1 MKRIQSKAGLLK
13 RRVSEVHSRAKLVG
27 IIYLFATIA
36 LLAAVAILPLMSGTV
51 LYDGNKM
58 AVLVAYDGLKSLLD
72 LGFGTIFQTPAYIIV
87 FLQLVLYFILLLVLL
102 INVIRA
108 LCKLNWLF
116 KRRASYINGFNRNM
130 YAMDALGKR
139 YSSSFA
145 AMVIF
150 YVLFALLT
158 FRGDGVALPAITL
171 MGYIVLGVSLLIRFA
186 IGALEGSVPLFT
198 TGGKIVEQKRDH
210 GLLIYFIRNFVQ
222 IIVLGGVLYF
232 LASASGL
239 ANGLHTILTEIIVEG
254 NKMYLINVDAIP
266 VYVELF
272 AAICLM
278 VMIKHATASTEY
290 NRKCNH
296 GEGMKNFAIFSCA
309 TAILLAVLIVFPYVG
324 IGDGEAALNM
334 PLLWAAIIAFVGF
347 LFDCI
352 CRARDSKRVEEETD
366 EDPIPGDEET
376 EAKQEQANTVYG
388 LPIQPQMPY
397 PYATAVEN
405 TDGKQQPQYQP
416 IFVPVF
422 CAFPQ
427 NVAMP
432 APAPVAMPAPAVVP
446 APAPQNL
453 LPAPSPATAAQ
464 EKAEEEEKE
473 RTVEDFEMNPYRKYK
488 VYCPQCGK
496 PLMVRDVS
504 PYHRCPACDK
514 VFQIR
519 KFKTYVKS
527 ESKV

>member
-13 RRVSEVHSRAKLVG
+13 RRVGEVHSRAKLVG

-36 LLAAVAILPLMSGTV
+36 LLAAAAILPIVSGTAFYEDGKMPV
-51 LYDGNKM
+51 LE
-58 AVLVAYDGLKSLLD
+58 AYDGLRELLN

-87 FLQLVLYFILLLVLL
+87 LLQLVLYFVLLLVLF

-139 YSSSFA
+139 FSSSFSA
-145 AMVIF
+145 LVIF
-150 YVLFALLT
+150 NVLFIMLTIRGVGFASPALT
-158 FRGDGVALPAITL
+158 V
-171 MGYIVLGVSLLIRFA
+171 MGYIVLGVSLLIRCA
-186 IGALEGSVPLFT
+186 VGAMEGSVPLFT
-198 TGGKIVEQKRDH
+198 TGGKIIEQKRDH

-222 IIVLGGVLYF
+222 VVVLAGVLYF
-232 LASASGL
+232 LLPASGF
-239 ANGLHTILTEIIVEG
+239 ANGLHNMLTQIIVEKD
-254 NKMYLINVDAIP
+254 KMYLININTLP
-266 VYVELF
+266 VYVELLAF
-272 AAICLM
+272 ICLT

-296 GEGMKNFAIFSCA
+296 GLGMKNFAVFSCA
-309 TAILLAVLIVFPYVG
+309 LTIMFVALIVFPYVG
-324 IGDGEAALNM
+324 IGVNVTAELNM
-334 PLLWAAIIAFVGF
+334 PILWAAIIAFVGF

-352 CRARDSKRVEEETD
+352 CRARDEKRIEEETD
-366 EDPIPGDEET
+366 EDPVPGEE
-376 EAKQEQANTVYG
+376 ESKGEEKENFPYG

-397 PYATAVEN
+397 PSYPYAMAVDS
-405 TDGKQQPQYQP
+405 TDGKQPQYQP

-427 NVAMP
+427 NM
-432 APAPVAMPAPAVVP
+432 AMPAPAVVP

-453 LPAPSPATAAQ
+453 LPAPSPATAA
-464 EKAEEEEKE
+464 AEEEEME
-473 RTVEDFEMNPYRKYK
+473 RTVEDFEMNPHRKYK

-496 PLMVRDVS
+496 ALMAKDVS

-514 VFQIR
+514 VFQLR

-527 ESKV
+527 E